1 MFAVVLIVL
10 YSLIYLRTKSALDK
24 KKGSGSLS
32 TPLAAVTP
40 EPHSLTEQQQQKVS
54 GGSSSSS
61 TSSRTTSGSG
71 HKQLMIGGHPH
82 IVTGGGGGG
91 ANKVQKRY

>member
-1 MFAVVLIVL
+1 MFSVALIVL

-54 GGSSSSS
+54 GLS
-61 TSSRTTSGSG
+61 
-71 HKQLMIGGHPH
+71 LIH
-82 IVTGGGGGG
+82 I
-91 ANKVQKRY
+91 